1 MILGTA
7 GPLLARSGDI
17 LQTSVGYMQF
27 DLADIEILNGNG
39 QLAGTILH
47 EMAHVYGIGTLWGP
61 NSLVENTATC
71 PYRYDSKASAEY
83 RALSGCDASV
93 PIETDGAEG
102 TKCVHW
108 DEDCFQSE
116 LMTGVNTGDQE
127 LSRITVA
134 GLEDLGYVVDY
145 NSATPFPA
153 TLLAP
158 SCVCNANR
166 NLIADISVGKG
177 KALQTEASEAA
188 RLNAIDYGLGKLMSN
203 RAATMDDDG
212 HSVYMGD
219 KVIVVLYWADEQVKS
234 VIVRS
239 DT

>member
-1 MILGTA
+1 MT
-7 GPLLARSGDI
+7 
-17 LQTSVGYMQF
+17 
-27 DLADIEILNGNG
+27 E
-39 QLAGTILH
+39 
-47 EMAHVYGIGTLWGP
+47 
-61 NSLVENTATC
+61 NSATC

-116 LMTGVNTGDQE
+116 LMTGINTGEQE
-127 LSRITVA
+127 LSRITIA
-134 GLEDLGYVVDY
+134 GLEDLGYTVDY
-145 NSATPFPA
+145 SSATPFPA

-166 NLIADISVGKG
+166 NLLEDELFRQPKS
-177 KALQTEASEAA
+177 LQTEAGKAA
-188 RLNAIDYGLGKLMSN
+188 RLSAINFGLSQLKSN
-203 RAATMDDDG
+203 RVATMENNS

-219 KVIVVLYWADEQVKS
+219 KVIVVLYWAEDQVKS
-234 VIVRS
+234 VIVKS
-239 DT
+239 DS